1 MCCHGQDGAS
11 ETPGSL
17 LKHSWLDP
25 TRVPDSVGLEWGPD
39 ICISSETPGDTD
51 ALTPGSRGRDH
62 CLGEMVKLAKIRS
75 LLLRTEKKK
84 KKKLPLGLLSLPLFE
99 LKEYHSYAQKCL
111 SRQLSVIW
119 GRHMGSEAVI
129 LCQLSLCLQL
139 AIVSYW
145 HSGYSV
151 THILNDKHIRAI
163 H

>member
-84 KKKLPLGLLSLPLFE
+84 KASTGFAFSTLFWVKRISFLCSKVPIAAAISYLGQAYGIWGCDS
-99 LKEYHSYAQKCL
+99 
-111 SRQLSVIW
+111 LSVKPLPTACHSVLLAL
-119 GRHMGSEAVI
+119 RLQCNPYSE
-129 LCQLSLCLQL
+129 
-139 AIVSYW
+139 W
-145 HSGYSV
+145 
-151 THILNDKHIRAI
+151 
-163 H
+163 